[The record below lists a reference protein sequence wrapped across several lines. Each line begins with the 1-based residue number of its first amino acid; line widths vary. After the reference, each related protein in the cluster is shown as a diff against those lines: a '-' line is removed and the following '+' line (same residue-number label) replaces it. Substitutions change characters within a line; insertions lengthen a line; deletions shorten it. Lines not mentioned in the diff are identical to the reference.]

1 MGGCTSHQGDVVNP
15 HKAAQGHSIIQG
27 RDGAIDR
34 EVRFYERQTS
44 YHSMTCKENSALAAA
59 YGHPSPPNFSTNVQH
74 LMELK
79 RFAKDVG
86 RRPLHLVGRVELKR
100 VCIDLN

>member
-44 YHSMTCKENSALAAA
+44 YHSMTCKENAAH
-59 YGHPSPPNFSTNVQH
+59 GHPSPPNFDTNAQH
-74 LMELK
+74 VMKLNK
-79 RFAKDVG
+79 FAKDVG
-86 RRPLHLVGRVELKR
+86 RRPMDLLGRVALMR
-100 VCIDLN
+100 VCMDLRWT